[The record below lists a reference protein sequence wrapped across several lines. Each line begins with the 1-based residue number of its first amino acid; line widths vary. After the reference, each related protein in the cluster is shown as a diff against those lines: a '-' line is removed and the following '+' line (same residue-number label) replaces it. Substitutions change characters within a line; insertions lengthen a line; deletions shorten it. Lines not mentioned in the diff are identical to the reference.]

1 VAPKG
6 AAFFVSPPVAERLF
20 WITARF
26 LILIGSGLESH
37 DDSPM
42 KTLFL
47 VFAFFSALA
56 VAQEGPVAGTSILH
70 VTVVDVSSGAALK
83 DSTVKIKG
91 NRIVFVGP
99 TQEADSSL
107 PGAVNA
113 HGAYLIP
120 GLWDMHI
127 HVHNTDELP
136 LYIANGVTGVRIM
149 SGERDTSAYRTELA
163 RRSPSPE
170 IYLASA
176 IVDGSS
182 PVWPGSI
189 VVKNAADARRAV
201 DEIKAGGAD
210 FVKVYTRVSR
220 DAYFALADEAKQQH
234 IPFEGHVPDA
244 VTAQEASAAGQRS
257 IEHLT
262 GIAEACS
269 SQAERLMDS
278 LNRLPFFRDRLVV
291 EVEGFRTIDQAKC
304 RALFDE
310 FRRNDTW
317 QVPTLTVLRLWG
329 SLDDS
334 KFASDP
340 RLDYIGR
347 RSRDRWQ
354 ERTEPQRRRWNFQ
367 EFQLA
372 RGLFSMEKHVVGSMF
387 RAGVPIMA
395 GTDAMNPY
403 CFPGFSLHDELALL
417 VESGLTPLAALQAA
431 TLNPAKFMGRS
442 SELGTVEA
450 GKIANLVLLRADP
463 LADIHNTTQI
473 QGVWLQGKYF
483 DEPALA
489 QMLQTAKQAAKH

>member
-1 VAPKG
+1 
-6 AAFFVSPPVAERLF
+6 
-20 WITARF
+20 
-26 LILIGSGLESH
+26 
-37 DDSPM
+37 M

-47 VFAFFSALA
+47 AFAFYTALA
-56 VAQEGPVAGTSILH
+56 AAQEGPVTGASILH
-70 VTVVDVSSGAALK
+70 VTVVDVATGAELK
-83 DSTVKIKG
+83 DRTVKIKG
-91 NRIVFVGP
+91 NRIVYIGP
-99 TQEADSSL
+99 TQEADTAL

-113 HGAYLIP
+113 HGAYVIP

-127 HVHNTDELP
+127 HVHDTDELP

-149 SGERDTSAYRTELA
+149 SGEQDTSAYRAELA
-163 RRSPSPE
+163 RQSPSPE

-176 IVDGSS
+176 IVDGSP

-189 VVKNAADARRAV
+189 VVKNAGDARRAV

-210 FVKVYTRVSR
+210 FVKVYTRLSR
-220 DAYFALADEAKQQH
+220 DAYSALADEAKQQH

-244 VTAQEASAAGQRS
+244 ITAQEASAAGQRS

-269 SQAERLMDS
+269 SEAERMMAA
-278 LNRLPFFRDRLVV
+278 LNRSPYLRDRLGI
-291 EVEGFRTIDQAKC
+291 EAEGYLKLDQSKC
-304 RALFDE
+304 KALFEE

-317 QVPTLTVLRLWG
+317 QAPTLTVLRLWG

-334 KFASDP
+334 KFTSDP

-354 ERTEPQRRRWNFQ
+354 DRIGFQQRRWSFQ
-367 EFQLA
+367 QFQLA
-372 RGLFSMEKHVVGSMF
+372 RGLFSMEEHVVGSMF

-417 VESGLTPLAALQAA
+417 VESGLTSLAALQAA
-431 TLNPAKFMGRS
+431 TLNPARFMGRS
-442 SELGTVEA
+442 SELGTVDV
-450 GKIANLVLLRADP
+450 GKIASLVLLRADP

-483 DEPALA
+483 DEAALA
-489 QMLQTAKQAAKH
+489 QILQTAKQAAKR

>member
-1 VAPKG
+1 MPQPYFDWWRRDRNRVKA
-6 AAFFVSPPVAERLF
+6 
-20 WITARF
+20 
-26 LILIGSGLESH
+26 
-37 DDSPM
+37 
-42 KTLFL
+42 LFL
-47 VFAFFSALA
+47 ALLFSAWLA
-56 VAQEGPVAGTSILH
+56 AAQEGPVAGTSILH
-70 VTVVDVSSGAALK
+70 VTVVDVASGAELK
-83 DSTVKIKG
+83 DQTVKIRG
-91 NRIVFVGP
+91 NRIAFVGP
-99 TQEADSSL
+99 TQEADGAL

-127 HVHNTDELP
+127 HVHDTYELP

-149 SGERDTSAYRTELA
+149 SGERDTSAYRAELA
-163 RRSPSPE
+163 RSAPSPE

-201 DEIKAGGAD
+201 DEIKTGGAD
-210 FVKVYTRVSR
+210 FVKVYTRLSR
-220 DAYFALADEAKQQH
+220 DAYFALAEEAKQQH

-244 VTAQEASAAGQRS
+244 ITAQEASTAGQRS

-262 GIAEACS
+262 GISEACS
-269 SQAERLMDS
+269 SQSERLMDA
-278 LNRLPFFRDRLVV
+278 LNRLQFFRERLVL
-291 EVEGFRTIDQAKC
+291 EVQGYRTIDQAKC

-310 FRRNDTW
+310 FHRNDTW
-317 QVPTLTVLRLWG
+317 HVPTLTVLRLWG

-334 KFASDP
+334 KFTSDA
-340 RLDYIGR
+340 RLAYISR

-354 ERTEPQRRRWNFQ
+354 ERTEPQRRRWTF
-367 EFQLA
+367 EDFRLS
-372 RGLFSMEKHVVGSMF
+372 RSLFTIEEHVVDSMS
-387 RAGVPIMA
+387 RAGVPMMA

-403 CFPGFSLHDELALL
+403 CFPGFSLHDELALM
-417 VESGLTPLAALQAA
+417 VESGLTPLAAVQAA
-431 TLNPAKFMGRS
+431 TINPAKFMGRS

-483 DEPALA
+483 DEAALA
-489 QMLQTAKQAAKH
+489 QMLETAKQAAKH

>member
-1 VAPKG
+1 
-6 AAFFVSPPVAERLF
+6 
-20 WITARF
+20 
-26 LILIGSGLESH
+26 
-37 DDSPM
+37 M

-47 VFAFFSALA
+47 AFAFYTALA
-56 VAQEGPVAGTSILH
+56 AAQEGPVKGTSILH
-70 VTVVDVSSGAALK
+70 VTVVDVASGAELK
-83 DSTVKIKG
+83 DRTVRIKG
-91 NRIVFVGP
+91 DRIVFIGP
-99 TQEADSSL
+99 TQEADSAL
-107 PGAVNA
+107 PEAINA

-120 GLWDMHI
+120 GLWDMHV
-127 HVHNTDELP
+127 HVHDTDELP

-149 SGERDTSAYRTELA
+149 SGERETSAYRTELA
-163 RRSPSPE
+163 RQSPSPE

-210 FVKVYTRVSR
+210 FVKVYTRLSR

-244 VTAQEASAAGQRS
+244 VTAQEASSSGQRS

-269 SQAERLMDS
+269 SEAERMRAA
-278 LNRLPFFRDRLVV
+278 LNRSPYFRDRLGI
-291 EVEGFRTIDQAKC
+291 EAEGYLKLDQSKC
-304 RALFDE
+304 KALFEE

-334 KFASDP
+334 KFTSDP
-340 RLDYIGR
+340 RLAYIGS
-347 RSRDRWQ
+347 RSRDRWRD
-354 ERTEPQRRRWNFQ
+354 RTGFQQGRWSFQ
-367 EFQLA
+367 QFQLA
-372 RGLFSMEKHVVGSMF
+372 RGLFSMEEHVVGSMF

-417 VESGLTPLAALQAA
+417 VESGLTRLAALQAA
-431 TLNPAKFMGRS
+431 TLNPAKFMDRS
-442 SELGTVEA
+442 SELGTVEV
-450 GKIANLVLLRADP
+450 GKVASLVLLRTDP

-473 QGVWLQGKYF
+473 EGVWLQGKYF
-483 DEPALA
+483 DEAALT